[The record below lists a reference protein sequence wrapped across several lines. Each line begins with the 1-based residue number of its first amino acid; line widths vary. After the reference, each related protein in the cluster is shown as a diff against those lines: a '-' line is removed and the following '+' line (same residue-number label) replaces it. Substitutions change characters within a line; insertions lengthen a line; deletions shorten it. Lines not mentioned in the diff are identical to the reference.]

1 MKSDSSHGERQRQR
15 QSSHDYAYVRD
26 MRIVPIFVN
35 GVVKVEIKV
44 DYDSANDTPSKD
56 KAGLAIKV
64 TSPHLT
70 TDSDFRFRRILPP
83 C

>member
-1 MKSDSSHGERQRQR
+1 MKSDSSHEERQR

-35 GVVKVEIKV
+35 GVFKVEIKV

-56 KAGLAIKV
+56 KAGLAIRV
-64 TSPHLT
+64 TSLHHRLRYCLHA
-70 TDSDFRFRRILPP
+70 DL
-83 C
+83 

>member
-1 MKSDSSHGERQRQR
+1 MKKDKDKDSQVK
-15 QSSHDYAYVRD
+15 SSHDYAYVRD

-35 GVVKVEIKV
+35 GVFKVEIKV

-56 KAGLAIKV
+56 KAGLAIRV
-64 TSPHLT
+64 TS
-70 TDSDFRFRRILPP
+70 DSDFRFRRILPP

>member
-1 MKSDSSHGERQRQR
+1 MEKDR
-15 QSSHDYAYVRD
+15 QSSHDYAYVQN

-64 TSPHLT
+64 ISPHHRL
-70 TDSDFRFRRILPP
+70 RF
-83 C
+83 

>member
-1 MKSDSSHGERQRQR
+1 
-15 QSSHDYAYVRD
+15 

-64 TSPHLT
+64 TSPHHRLRL
-70 TDSDFRFRRILPP
+70 RF
-83 C
+83 